1 MTDVLGRH
9 ILFSGCAHARS
20 GAPPRRS
27 TIALARAL
35 QLDIWEAPNTG
46 CCGARADRRVGE
58 AARRQTLD
66 PLYDAARQG
75 LDIVCLS
82 PACRRVV
89 ARHAPP
95 ALDVERPGAPRVRDV
110 TGLLAETYGT
120 ARLAQAAAG
129 NGLSG
134 LRVALHGTCHADH
147 NVLLRDT
154 PSTEGKATQKVTQGV
169 PRLAGLLPK
178 AASLRLPR
186 RKRGAGTRKLETVGT
201 QEVLALAE
209 LMAVVGTDDV
219 GNVSAAGCCAQH
231 PLLLGQH
238 PLLLGLR
245 GRLLGGA
252 RSAPC
257 LELAAQAGAHVL
269 VTPCFLCFIGLNG
282 YQRSLRRSHPARSV
296 PVLYVSQLLGLA
308 CEVAPL
314 RLELARTTISARRV
328 LQPFLV

>member
-35 QLDIWEAPNTG
+35 HLDLWEAPNSG
-46 CCGARADRRVGE
+46 CCGARTDRRVGE
-58 AARRQTLD
+58 AARQQTLD
-66 PLYDAARQG
+66 PLYAAARQA

-82 PACRRVV
+82 PACRHVV
-89 ARHAPP
+89 ATHAPP
-95 ALDVERPGAPRVRDV
+95 ALDGERPGAWRVRDV
-110 TGLLAETYGT
+110 TGLLTAAYGT

-154 PSTEGKATQKVTQGV
+154 PSTEGKATRRG

-178 AASLRLPR
+178 AASPQLPR
-186 RKRGAGTRKLETVGT
+186 RERGAGTRTLETVGA

-269 VTPCFLCFIGLNG
+269 VTPCFLCFIGLNR
-282 YQRSLRRSHPARSV
+282 YQRSLRRSHPARGV
-296 PVLYVSQLLGLA
+296 PVLYVSQLPGLA

-314 RLELARTTISARRV
+314 RLELARTTVSARRV
-328 LQPFLV
+328 LQPFLT

>member
-1 MTDVLGRH
+1 LADVLERY
-9 ILFSGCAHARS
+9 ILFTGCAYARS

-35 QLDIWEAPNTG
+35 QLDLWEAPNTG

-66 PLYDAARQG
+66 PLYEAARPG

-89 ARHAPP
+89 VAHAPP

-129 NGLSG
+129 NGLSD
-134 LRVALHGTCHADH
+134 LRVAVHGTCHADH
-147 NVLLRDT
+147 NVLMRDT
-154 PSTEGKATQKVTQGV
+154 PSTEGKAKRGG
-169 PRLAGLLPK
+169 PRLAGLLPR

-186 RKRGAGTRKLETVGT
+186 RERGAVTRTLETVGA
-201 QEVLALAE
+201 QQVVALAD
-209 LMAVVGTDDV
+209 LIAAVGADDA
-219 GNVSAAGCCAQH
+219 GNVSVAGRCA
-231 PLLLGQH
+231 QH

-269 VTPCFLCFIGLNG
+269 VTPCFLCFIGLNRH
-282 YQRSLRRSHPARSV
+282 QRSLQRSHPARGV

-314 RLELARTTISARRV
+314 RLELARTTVSARRV
-328 LQPFLV
+328 LQPFLG

>member
-27 TIALARAL
+27 TIALAKAL
-35 QLDIWEAPNTG
+35 HLDLWEAPNSG

-66 PLYDAARQG
+66 PLYAAARQA

-89 ARHAPP
+89 ATHAPP
-95 ALDVERPGAPRVRDV
+95 ALDGERPGASRVRDITV
-110 TGLLAETYGT
+110 LLAETYGT

-134 LRVALHGTCHADH
+134 LRVALHGSCHADH

-154 PSTEGKATQKVTQGV
+154 PSTEAQATRRG

-178 AASLRLPR
+178 AASPQVPR
-186 RKRGAGTRKLETVGT
+186 RERESGTRTLETVGV
-201 QEVLALAE
+201 QEALALAA
-209 LMAVVGTDDV
+209 LMAAVGTEDV
-219 GNVSAAGCCAQH
+219 GNVSTAGCCEQH
-231 PLLLGQH
+231 A
-238 PLLLGLR
+238 LLLGLR
-245 GRLLGGA
+245 GRLLGGG

-257 LELAAQAGAHVL
+257 LELATQAGAHVL
-269 VTPCFLCFIGLNG
+269 VTPCFLCFIGLNR
-282 YQRSLRRSHPARSV
+282 YQRSLRRSHPARGV

-314 RLELARTTISARRV
+314 RLELARTTVSARRV
-328 LQPFLV
+328 LQPFLT

>member
-1 MTDVLGRH
+1 MTDVLKRH

-35 QLDIWEAPNTG
+35 QLDLWEAPNTG

-58 AARRQTLD
+58 ATRRQTVD
-66 PLYDAARQG
+66 ALYDAARQG

-89 ARHAPP
+89 AAYSAR
-95 ALDVERPGAPRVRDV
+95 ALEIECPRAPRVRDV

-129 NGLSG
+129 NALSG

-147 NVLLRDT
+147 NVLVRDT
-154 PSTEGKATQKVTQGV
+154 PSAEGKATRGV
-169 PRLAGLLPK
+169 PRLAGLLPR
-178 AASLRLPR
+178 AASSRLPR
-186 RKRGAGTRKLETVGT
+186 RGRGAVTRTLETVGA
-201 QEVLALAE
+201 QEVLVLAE
-209 LMAVVGTDDV
+209 FMAAVGADDA
-219 GNVSAAGCCAQH
+219 GNVSVAGCCAK
-231 PLLLGQH
+231 H

-257 LELAAQAGAHVL
+257 LELAAQAAAHVL
-269 VTPCFLCFIGLNG
+269 VTPCFLCFIGLNR
-282 YQRSLRRSHPARSV
+282 YQRSLQRGHPARDV

-314 RLELARTTISARRV
+314 RLELARTTVSARRV
-328 LQPFLV
+328 LQPFLT

>member
-1 MTDVLGRH
+1 MVCVADVLEQRYV
-9 ILFSGCAHARS
+9 LFAGCAYARS

-35 QLDIWEAPNTG
+35 QLDIREAPNTG

-58 AARRQTLD
+58 AARRQALD

-95 ALDVERPGAPRVRDV
+95 ALDGERPDALRLRDV
-110 TGLLAETYGT
+110 TGLLAETYGM
-120 ARLAQAAAG
+120 ARLARAAAG

-147 NVLLRDT
+147 NVLMTDT
-154 PSTEGKATQKVTQGV
+154 PSAEGKVTQGV

-178 AASLRLPR
+178 TASLRLPR
-186 RKRGAGTRKLETVGT
+186 RERGAGTLTLERVGA

-209 LMAVVGTDDV
+209 LMAAVGTDEA
-219 GNVSAAGCCAQH
+219 GNVSLSGGCA
-231 PLLLGQH
+231 QH

-257 LELAAQAGAHVL
+257 LELAVQAGAHVL
-269 VTPCFLCFIGLNG
+269 VTPCFLCFIGLNR
-282 YQRSLRRSHPARSV
+282 YQRSLQRSHPARGV

-314 RLELARTTISARRV
+314 RLELARTTVSARRV
-328 LQPFLV
+328 LQPFLT

>member
-1 MTDVLGRH
+1 
-9 ILFSGCAHARS
+9 
-20 GAPPRRS
+20 
-27 TIALARAL
+27 
-35 QLDIWEAPNTG
+35 LDLWEAPNTA

-82 PACRRVV
+82 PACQRVV
-89 ARHAPP
+89 ATHAPP
-95 ALDVERPGAPRVRDV
+95 ALDVERPGASRVRDI

-147 NVLLRDT
+147 NVLMRDT
-154 PSTEGKATQKVTQGV
+154 PSTEDKVTRGV

-178 AASLRLPR
+178 AASSRLSR
-186 RKRGAGTRKLETVGT
+186 RERGAGTRTLETVGA

-209 LMAVVGTDDV
+209 LMAVVGTDDA
-219 GNVSAAGCCAQH
+219 GNVSVAGCCA
-231 PLLLGQH
+231 QH

-245 GRLLGGA
+245 GRLLG
-252 RSAPC
+252 
-257 LELAAQAGAHVL
+257 
-269 VTPCFLCFIGLNG
+269 
-282 YQRSLRRSHPARSV
+282 
-296 PVLYVSQLLGLA
+296 
-308 CEVAPL
+308 
-314 RLELARTTISARRV
+314 
-328 LQPFLV
+328 

>member
-20 GAPPRRS
+20 GAPPLRS

-35 QLDIWEAPNTG
+35 HLDLWEPPTSG

-66 PLYDAARQG
+66 PLYAAARQA

-82 PACRRVV
+82 PACRHVV
-89 ARHAPP
+89 ATHAPP
-95 ALDVERPGAPRVRDV
+95 ALDGERPGASRVRDV

-129 NGLSG
+129 NALSG

-154 PSTEGKATQKVTQGV
+154 PSTEAQATRRG

-178 AASLRLPR
+178 AASPQVPR
-186 RKRGAGTRKLETVGT
+186 RERRSGTRTLETVGA
-201 QEVLALAE
+201 QEALALAE
-209 LMAVVGTDDV
+209 LLAAVGTEDV
-219 GNVSAAGCCAQH
+219 GNVSTAGCCA
-231 PLLLGQH
+231 QH

-269 VTPCFLCFIGLNG
+269 VTPCFLCFIGLNR
-282 YQRSLRRSHPARSV
+282 YQRSLRRSHPARGV
-296 PVLYVSQLLGLA
+296 PVLYVSQVLGLA

-314 RLELARTTISARRV
+314 RLELARTTVSARRV

>member
-1 MTDVLGRH
+1 MVCVADVLERYV
-9 ILFSGCAHARS
+9 LFTGCAYARS
-20 GAPPRRS
+20 GAPPHRS

-58 AARRQTLD
+58 TARRQTLE

-89 ARHAPP
+89 ARHAPST
-95 ALDVERPGAPRVRDV
+95 LDVERPGAPRVRDV

-154 PSTEGKATQKVTQGV
+154 PSTEGKATRRV
-169 PRLAGLLPK
+169 PLLAGLLPK
-178 AASLRLPR
+178 AASLQLPR
-186 RKRGAGTRKLETVGT
+186 RERGAGTRTLETGGT

-231 PLLLGQH
+231 PLLLG
-238 PLLLGLR
+238 LR
-245 GRLLGGA
+245 GRLLRGA

-269 VTPCFLCFIGLNG
+269 VTPCFLCFIGLNS
-282 YQRSLRRSHPARSV
+282 YQRSLQRSHPARGV

-314 RLELARTTISARRV
+314 RLELARTTVSARRV

>member
-35 QLDIWEAPNTG
+35 HLDLWEAPNSG

-66 PLYDAARQG
+66 PLYAAARQG

-82 PACRRVV
+82 PACRHVV
-89 ARHAPP
+89 AAHAPP
-95 ALDVERPGAPRVRDV
+95 ALDGERPSASRVRDI

-129 NGLSG
+129 NALSG

-147 NVLLRDT
+147 NVPLRDT
-154 PSTEGKATQKVTQGV
+154 PSTEGKATRRG

-178 AASLRLPR
+178 AASPQVPR
-186 RKRGAGTRKLETVGT
+186 RERGSGTHTPETVGA

-209 LMAVVGTDDV
+209 LMAVVGTDDA

-231 PLLLGQH
+231 R
-238 PLLLGLR
+238 LLLGLR

-269 VTPCFLCFIGLNG
+269 VTPCFLCFIGLNR
-282 YQRSLRRSHPARSV
+282 YQRSLQRSHPARGV
-296 PVLYVSQLLGLA
+296 PVLYVSQLVGLA

-314 RLELARTTISARRV
+314 RLELARTTVSARRV
-328 LQPFLV
+328 LQPFLT

>member
-1 MTDVLGRH
+1 MADVLGRH

-35 QLDIWEAPNTG
+35 QLDLWEAPNTG
-46 CCGARADRRVGE
+46 CCGARADRPVGE

-75 LDIVCLS
+75 LGIVCLS

-89 ARHAPP
+89 AAHAPP
-95 ALDVERPGAPRVRDV
+95 ALDVERPGASRVQDV
-110 TGLLAETYGT
+110 TELLTETYGT

-129 NGLSG
+129 NRLSG
-134 LRVALHGTCHADH
+134 LRVILHGTCHADH
-147 NVLLRDT
+147 NALMRDN
-154 PSTEGKATQKVTQGV
+154 PSTECKATRGV
-169 PRLAGLLPK
+169 PRLAGLLSRVT
-178 AASLRLPR
+178 SLLLPR
-186 RKRGAGTRKLETVGT
+186 RERGAVTRTPETVGA

-209 LMAVVGTDDV
+209 LMAAVGADDA
-219 GNVSAAGCCAQH
+219 GNVSVTGRCA
-231 PLLLGQH
+231 QH

-269 VTPCFLCFIGLNG
+269 VTPCFLCFIGLNR
-282 YQRSLRRSHPARSV
+282 YQRGLRRSHPARGV
-296 PVLYVSQLLGLA
+296 PVLYVSQVLGLA

-314 RLELARTTISARRV
+314 RLELVRTTVSARRV
-328 LQPFLV
+328 LQPFLT

>member
-1 MTDVLGRH
+1 LH
-9 ILFSGCAHARS
+9 
-20 GAPPRRS
+20 
-27 TIALARAL
+27 
-35 QLDIWEAPNTG
+35 LDLWEAPNTG

-58 AARRQTLD
+58 AARRHTLD

-89 ARHAPP
+89 AAYAPP
-95 ALDVERPGAPRVRDV
+95 APDVERPGASRVRDI

-120 ARLAQAAAG
+120 ARLAQTAAG

-147 NVLLRDT
+147 NVLIKDN
-154 PSTEGKATQKVTQGV
+154 PSTEGKATRGGSG
-169 PRLAGLLPK
+169 LAGLL
-178 AASLRLPR
+178 ARVAFLRLPHR
-186 RKRGAGTRKLETVGT
+186 APEVVTRTLETVGA
-201 QEVLALAE
+201 QEVPALAE
-209 LMAVVGTDDV
+209 LLAAVGTEDA
-219 GNVSAAGCCAQH
+219 GNVSVAGCCA
-231 PLLLGQH
+231 QH

-269 VTPCFLCFIGLNG
+269 VTPCFLCFIGLNR
-282 YQRSLRRSHPARSV
+282 YQRSLRRSHPARGV
-296 PVLYVSQLLGLA
+296 PVLYLSQLLGLA
-308 CEVAPL
+308 CKVAPL
-314 RLELARTTISARRV
+314 RLELARTTVSARRV

>member
-1 MTDVLGRH
+1 M
-9 ILFSGCAHARS
+9 
-20 GAPPRRS
+20 
-27 TIALARAL
+27 IALARAL
-35 QLDIWEAPNTG
+35 KLDIWEAPDTG
-46 CCGARADRRVGE
+46 CCGARADRRVSE

-89 ARHAPP
+89 ATHAPP
-95 ALDVERPGAPRVRDV
+95 ALDVERLGAPRVRDV

-120 ARLAQAAAG
+120 ARLAQAADG

-134 LRVALHGTCHADH
+134 LRVALHGTCHTDH
-147 NVLLRDT
+147 NVLMRDT
-154 PSTEGKATQKVTQGV
+154 PSTEGKATRDG
-169 PRLAGLLPK
+169 PRLASLLPK

-186 RKRGAGTRKLETVGT
+186 RESGAGTHTVETVGA

-209 LMAVVGTDDV
+209 LMAVIGTDDA
-219 GNVSAAGCCAQH
+219 GNVSVAGRCA
-231 PLLLGQH
+231 QH

-257 LELAAQAGAHVL
+257 LELAAQANAHVL
-269 VTPCFLCFIGLNG
+269 VTPCFLCFIGLNR
-282 YQRSLRRSHPARSV
+282 YQRSLKRSHPARGV
-296 PVLYVSQLLGLA
+296 PVLYVSQVLGLA

-314 RLELARTTISARRV
+314 RLELVRTTVSARRV
-328 LQPFLV
+328 LQPFLT

>member
-1 MTDVLGRH
+1 MVCVADVLGRH
-9 ILFSGCAHARS
+9 ILFSGCAHVRS

-35 QLDIWEAPNTG
+35 HLDLWETPNTG

-66 PLYDAARQG
+66 PLYAAARQG

-82 PACRRVV
+82 PACRHVV
-89 ARHAPP
+89 AAHAPH
-95 ALDVERPGAPRVRDV
+95 ALDVERPGAPRVRDI
-110 TGLLAETYGT
+110 TGLLVERYGM

-147 NVLLRDT
+147 NVLMRDT
-154 PSTEGKATQKVTQGV
+154 PSTEGKATRRGS
-169 PRLAGLLPK
+169 RLAGLLPK
-178 AASLRLPR
+178 TASLQSPR
-186 RKRGAGTRKLETVGT
+186 RERGAGTRTLGTVGA

-209 LMAVVGTDDV
+209 LMAVVGTDDA
-219 GNVSAAGCCAQH
+219 GNVSVAGRCA
-231 PLLLGQH
+231 QH

-245 GRLLGGA
+245 GRLFGGA

-269 VTPCFLCFIGLNG
+269 VTPCFLCFIGLNR
-282 YQRSLRRSHPARSV
+282 YQRSLQRSHPARGV

-314 RLELARTTISARRV
+314 RLELARTTVSARRV
-328 LQPFLV
+328 LQPYLV

>member
-1 MTDVLGRH
+1 MADVLGRH
-9 ILFSGCAHARS
+9 ILFTGCAYARS
-20 GAPPRRS
+20 GAPSRRS

-35 QLDIWEAPNTG
+35 QLDIWETPNTG

-58 AARRQTLD
+58 AARQQALD

-75 LDIVCLS
+75 MDIVCLS

-89 ARHAPP
+89 ATHAPP
-95 ALDVERPGAPRVRDV
+95 ALDVERPSAPRVWDV
-110 TGLLAETYGT
+110 TGLLAEMYGT

-147 NVLLRDT
+147 NVLMRDT
-154 PSTEGKATQKVTQGV
+154 PSTEGKATRGG
-169 PRLAGLLPK
+169 PHLAGLLPR

-186 RKRGAGTRKLETVGT
+186 RERGAGTRTPETVGA

-209 LMAVVGTDDV
+209 LMAVVGTDDAS
-219 GNVSAAGCCAQH
+219 NVSVAGCCA
-231 PLLLGQH
+231 QH

-269 VTPCFLCFIGLNG
+269 VTPCFLCFIGLNR
-282 YQRSLRRSHPARSV
+282 YQRSLRSSHPARGV
-296 PVLYVSQLLGLA
+296 PVLYVSQVLGLA

-314 RLELARTTISARRV
+314 RLELVRTTVSARRV
-328 LQPFLV
+328 LQPFLT